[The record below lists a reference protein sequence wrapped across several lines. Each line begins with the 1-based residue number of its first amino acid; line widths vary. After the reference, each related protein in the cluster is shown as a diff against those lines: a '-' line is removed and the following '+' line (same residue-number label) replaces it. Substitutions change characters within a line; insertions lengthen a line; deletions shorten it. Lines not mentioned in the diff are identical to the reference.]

1 MEKLTVT
8 QTKLSPHIV
17 DQIKLQVLNRALSF
31 LEELSKIRLT
41 VPLIKPCE
49 GLANKSL

>member
-1 MEKLTVT
+1 MEKLTVR

-17 DQIKLQVLNRALSF
+17 HIVHQIKLQVLNRALSF

-49 GLANKSL
+49 